1 MQYFGGMECTK
12 MFLLNLSNV
21 IRIVGHVIFIKFCG
35 VLCFRSEWWN
45 LTKCSLFF
53 VTMKSFTSRATVR
66 KMCLFFHDVLWCPSD
81 LQTLVHNKT
90 LSANFWGTFLCKVK
104 NSQYIQHY
112 LPPKFGHLT
121 STTIQETAKKLF
133 CFKFNMRRFI
143 FCLCIWNSTA
153 IQISEKTFLVEKND
167 II

>member
-1 MQYFGGMECTK
+1 MHENV
-12 MFLLNLSNV
+12 FLLNLSNV
-21 IRIVGHVIFIKFCG
+21 IRIVGHVIFIIFCG
-35 VLCFRSEWWN
+35 VLFFRSEWWN

-66 KMCLFFHDVLWCPSD
+66 KMWLFFHDVSWCPSD

-90 LSANFWGTFLCKVK
+90 LSTNFLGTFLCKVK

-133 CFKFNMRRFI
+133 CFKFNMRKFI
-143 FCLCIWNSTA
+143 FCLCVWNSTA
-153 IQISEKTFLVEKND
+153 IQISEKTFSVEKND
-167 II
+167 NI